1 MSTPSTTQASALQA
15 QQQALLRGITSDAL
29 PPDEA
34 CLLQPCA
41 DGSPARLSVY
51 RHAYRARLAAA
62 LADNHTVLQ
71 RALGDEA
78 FAALAAAYVDACP
91 SATPSIRWFGHR
103 LADFMR
109 ERDDLVPHPALIDI
123 ARMDWA
129 LRTAFDAADAPTLGV
144 EVLATVAPEGLAD
157 LRFEAHPSVQLL
169 ALDWTIEPAWRA
181 LREHDPESGAD
192 EPELPPPEPEAHTLL
207 VWRKALDTQWRS
219 LPLLEAQLLQAAL
232 EGESFGALCEHAAEA
247 LAGDAEQAAITCAT
261 ALQQWLHDGLFRCSA
276 RRPPPSPPR

>member
-1 MSTPSTTQASALQA
+1 MGAMQAL
-15 QQQALLRGITSDAL
+15 QQALLRAITSDAP

-34 CLLQPCA
+34 SLLQPCA
-41 DGSPARLSVY
+41 DGSPARLGVY

-62 LADNHTVLQ
+62 LANNYTVLQ

-78 FAALAAAYVDACP
+78 FAQLAAAYVDACP

-109 ERDDLVPHPALIDI
+109 SREDLVPHPALIDI

-129 LRTAFDAADAPTLGV
+129 LRTAFDAADAPALGP
-144 EVLATVAPEGLAD
+144 EALATVAPG
-157 LRFEAHPSVQLL
+157 RFAELHFEPHPSAQLL

-181 LREHDPESGAD
+181 LREHDPDSGSD
-192 EPELPPPEPEAHTLL
+192 EPELPAPQPAMHTLL
-207 VWRKALDTQWRS
+207 VWRRQLDTQWRS
-219 LPLLEAQLLQAAL
+219 LPALEAQLLQAAF
-232 EGESFGALCEHAAEA
+232 EGECFGTLCEHAAQA
-247 LAGDAEQAAITCAT
+247 LGDDAEQAAVACAT